1 MSEQTQIDNY
11 EIDLLNLFSVLLGRR
26 RIILGITLTV
36 MLLIVFFLLLT
47 IFLPPQISPLP
58 NKYRPQALMLIND
71 SSSSGGSVSSMLSS
85 SGLGGLASLAGVSI
99 SGGSTYSALAVY
111 LAGTNSFLDSVV
123 DAFDLVN
130 RYKIKKYP
138 RAESR
143 KALKK
148 KLTASYDEDSGVFSI
163 AFEDYDPVFAQKV
176 VNFSVQYFED
186 RFREMGLDKNLLQ
199 KVNLETNIAN
209 TYEEIRKL
217 ETASQELERSVSLG
231 RNSANIPSITLE
243 AARIKREIA
252 AQEQVYT
259 QLKIQYELLKVQI
272 ASETP
277 VFQVLEY
284 AEAPDKKSGPSR
296 GLICIAVSFAAF
308 FGAIALVF
316 VQDAIEKIRR
326 DPDAMAKLK
335 GEAR

>member
-1 MSEQTQIDNY
+1 
-11 EIDLLNLFSVLLGRR
+11 
-26 RIILGITLTV
+26 
-36 MLLIVFFLLLT
+36 
-47 IFLPPQISPLP
+47 
-58 NKYRPQALMLIND
+58 
-71 SSSSGGSVSSMLSS
+71 MLSS